1 MVFAS
6 TIQKGNVI
14 QVYGSWKALHI
25 RGTWVMKI
33 YIVHENG
40 GEYEDEWDNILGVFT
55 TLKKAQELR
64 DRKKKENDEYS
75 KKVELAYRIQYEE
88 ITLEQSGLSK
98 EEYESYCD
106 CDLDDYMNYYYI
118 TQITLD
124 KESREESVNLNGAS

>member
-1 MVFAS
+1 
-6 TIQKGNVI
+6 
-14 QVYGSWKALHI
+14 
-25 RGTWVMKI
+25 MKI

-40 GEYEDEWDNILGVFT
+40 GEYEDKWDNILGAFT

-75 KKVELAYRIQYEE
+75 EKAELAYMVQNEK
-88 ITLEQSGLSK
+88 ITLEQSELSE

-106 CDLDDYMNYYYI
+106 CDFDDYDVNYYI

-124 KESREESVNLNGAS
+124 KEEREEGVNL

>member
-1 MVFAS
+1 
-6 TIQKGNVI
+6 
-14 QVYGSWKALHI
+14 
-25 RGTWVMKI
+25 MKI

-40 GEYEDEWDNILGVFT
+40 GEYEDEYDNILGAFT
-55 TLKKAQELR
+55 TLEKAQELR

-88 ITLEQSGLSK
+88 ITLEQSGLSE

-124 KESREESVNLNGAS
+124 KESREENVNL

>member
-1 MVFAS
+1 
-6 TIQKGNVI
+6 
-14 QVYGSWKALHI
+14 
-25 RGTWVMKI
+25 MKI

-40 GEYEDEWDNILGVFT
+40 GEYEDEYDNVLGVFT
-55 TLKKAQELR
+55 TLEKAQELR

-75 KKVELAYRIQYEE
+75 KKVELVYRVQYEE

-98 EEYESYCD
+98 EEYESYYD

-124 KESREESVNLNGAS
+124 KESREESVNL